1 MRPLWPAITLSTMG
15 SMIGAG
21 HVGRDIM
28 AGLRNIAGGEVEDHT
43 VMLAQ
48 AREEAARRMIEQA
61 EAMGADAT
69 VSARFVSSMV
79 MSGAA
84 ETVALRTEPTVM

>member
-1 MRPLWPAITLSTMG
+1 
-15 SMIGAG
+15 
-21 HVGRDIM
+21 VGWDII
-28 AGLRNIAGGEVEDHT
+28 AGLRNTVGGEVRDYT

-61 EAMGADAT
+61 GAMRADAI

-79 MSGAA
+79 TCGTA
-84 ETVALRTEPTVM
+84 EMVAYGTVVRVM

>member
-1 MRPLWPAITLSTMG
+1 MW
-15 SMIGAG
+15 AG
-21 HVGRDIM
+21 ISY
-28 AGLRNIAGGEVEDHT
+28 AGLRNIVGGEVKDYT

-61 EAMGADAT
+61 GAMGADAI

-79 MSGAA
+79 MSGA
-84 ETVALRTEPTVM
+84 EMVA